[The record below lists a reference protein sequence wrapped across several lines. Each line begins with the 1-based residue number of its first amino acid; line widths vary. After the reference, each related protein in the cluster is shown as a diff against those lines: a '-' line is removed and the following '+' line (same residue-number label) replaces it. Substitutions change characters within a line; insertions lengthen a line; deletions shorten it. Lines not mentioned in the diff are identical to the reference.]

1 MTLIDTAMAA
11 VVLGVTVRHVQRF
24 VAQGDLTNH
33 GNGRHIR
40 LDLAEVSNYAA
51 RRQNPD

>member
-33 GNGRHIR
+33 GSDRQIR
-40 LDLAEVSNYAA
+40 LDLAEVSDYAT
-51 RRQNPD
+51 RRKDQD